1 MARIRFNVWWLRSWI
16 FPMFSIPPPPPSPQS
31 TLSLDSYD
39 DDRTLTWEAP
49 DIDDVESTTSMD
61 IDQ

>member
-1 MARIRFNVWWLRSWI
+1 
-16 FPMFSIPPPPPSPQS
+16 MFSVPPPPPSPQS